1 MLRPPSPSF
10 HMHEKELTT
19 STSSRA
25 CTQVQPHLR
34 ASWAALI
41 TRNMMAPPFCVSDE
55 LNCINGIHK
64 IILWQRVDHYAQ

>member
-1 MLRPPSPSF
+1 VPLG
-10 HMHEKELTT
+10 
-19 STSSRA
+19 
-25 CTQVQPHLR
+25 
-34 ASWAALI
+34 AALI